1 MAKKR
6 HSKKGV
12 QGVRRRRSSRR
23 GMGAI
28 SSTGIVG
35 LGTDVLALGAGMIA
49 AKYVSNKF
57 LASQSDMI
65 KAGAPVLVGIA
76 LNQFVKN
83 NLVKSVGTG
92 MVLSPVVSYGSS
104 ALGIGDLMAD
114 ITPEETSIMEDIT
127 IGEDTTIAEDITIGG
142 YSEENIYE

>member
-12 QGVRRRRSSRR
+12 HGVRRRRSHR

-28 SSTGIVG
+28 SSTGLIG
-35 LGTDVLALGAGMIA
+35 LGTEVLAISAGMVA
-49 AKYVSNKF
+49 AKALQNKL

-65 KAGAPVLVGIA
+65 KNAAPVVAGVAIA
-76 LNQFVKN
+76 SFIKN
-83 NLVKSVGTG
+83 PIVKSVGAG
-92 MVLSPVVSYGSS
+92 MIVSPVVSWGTS

-114 ITPEETSIMEDIT
+114 ITPEEASIMEDIT
-127 IGEDTTIAEDITIGG
+127 VGGTDIAEDITVGG
-142 YSEENIYE
+142 YAEEAIYE